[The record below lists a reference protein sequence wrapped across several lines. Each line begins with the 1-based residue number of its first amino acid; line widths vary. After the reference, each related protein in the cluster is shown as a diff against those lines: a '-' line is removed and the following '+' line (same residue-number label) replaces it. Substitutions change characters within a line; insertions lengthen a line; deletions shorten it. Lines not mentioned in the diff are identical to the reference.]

1 MRVRL
6 AVIAS
11 IFALGSV
18 ALFADPIPYP
28 NAGTPAPTTA
38 VTFTGA
44 TGSSI
49 TAYFY
54 SVSAGDSDTV
64 SILDA
69 TTGHL
74 LIPTNAFP
82 NQTTT
87 VGSQV
92 NFTADSGQTL
102 SNGDLLVFELTNQS
116 IGQTFASDPSLSADG
131 VNHAY
136 ITPFSGSITNVSGTV
151 TGTYVGMEDLPQGSS
166 DFDYNDDTF
175 VFTQVAPATT
185 PEPGSIILL
194 GTGLLGAAG
203 ALRRRFTR

>member
-131 VNHAY
+131 VNHALPTDDELHGAFARLTEHGF
-136 ITPFSGSITNVSGTV
+136 IAE
-151 TGTYVGMEDLPQGSS
+151 VG
-166 DFDYNDDTF
+166 DTF
-175 VFTQVAPATT
+175 Q
-185 PEPGSIILL
+185 L
-194 GTGLLGAAG
+194 TGRVPVIGG
-203 ALRRRFTR
+203 GG